1 MQTNDARMIGVT
13 ARYFAVFRE
22 QAGTNRET
30 LTTRATTAAE
40 LFAEVSDRHGLADP
54 MTRCKVAVNDELAS
68 WDRTLEEGDVVLF
81 FPPVAGG

>member
-1 MQTNDARMIGVT
+1 MIDVT

-22 QAGTNRET
+22 QAGTTSES

-40 LFAEVSDRHGLADP
+40 LYAEVADRHGLEDP
-54 MTRCKVAVNDELAS
+54 IAHCKVAVNDELAG
-68 WDRTLEEGDVVLF
+68 WDWPLAEGDVVLF